1 MLLKVQLDTMDEQ
14 DHEDE
19 FDNQRDDWQDDL
31 VGEGIPSPT
40 PEGVFL
46 ALSCVVAVGFVAV
59 FAIIEIVR
67 ILTNG

>member
-14 DHEDE
+14 DHDDE

-31 VGEGIPSPT
+31 IGEGIPSPT
-40 PEGVFL
+40 IEGVFL

-59 FAIIEIVR
+59 FAVIEIVR

>member
-1 MLLKVQLDTMDEQ
+1 MNQQVQLDTMDEQ

-40 PEGVFL
+40 IEGAFL
-46 ALSCVVAVGFVAV
+46 AMSCVVAVGFVAV
-59 FAIIEIVR
+59 FAVIEIVR

>member
-1 MLLKVQLDTMDEQ
+1 MNQQVQLATMDEQ
-14 DHEDE
+14 DHAE

-40 PEGVFL
+40 PEGAFL
-46 ALSCVVAVGFVAV
+46 ALSCVVAVGVVAV
-59 FAIIEIVR
+59 FAVIEIVR